1 MAAADLADGRA
12 PVSPAGFE
20 VVEHMADWA
29 LRVRGADFAQFLV
42 HAAQGMNSLLVNDP
56 AGVPLTEERQ
66 FTLEAFDQESML
78 VEWLSELAYYAE
90 REGLIFTQFELL
102 EATPERLQAV
112 VRGGYVAELQK
123 HVKAVTYHNLV
134 VTESATGL
142 EATVVLDV

>member
-1 MAAADLADGRA
+1 MAAADLADGRV
-12 PVSPAGFE
+12 PGSPAGFE

-29 LRVRGADFAQFLV
+29 LRVHGRDLAQFLV
-42 HAAQGMNSLLVNDP
+42 HAAQGMNSLLVSDP
-56 AGVPLTEERQ
+56 AGVPLTDERQ
-66 FTLEAFDQESML
+66 FTLEAFDRESML

-90 REGLIFTQFELL
+90 REGLIFTRFELL

-112 VRGGYVAELQK
+112 VRGGHAGELQK

-134 VTESATGL
+134 VAESATGL